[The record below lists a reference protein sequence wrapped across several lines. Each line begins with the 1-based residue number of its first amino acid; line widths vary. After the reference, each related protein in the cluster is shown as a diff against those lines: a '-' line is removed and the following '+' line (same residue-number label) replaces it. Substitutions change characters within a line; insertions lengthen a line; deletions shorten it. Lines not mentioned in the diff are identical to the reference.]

1 LSLPRDPHPSSR
13 LFHLPGVR
21 VGHYT
26 HPSGA
31 TGCTAIVLERQRPAS
46 FHVGGGAPGTQETD
60 LLRPGMLVGAVD
72 AIMLSGGSA
81 FGLDTAGGARRY
93 LAERGRG
100 FNAGGYHVPIVPA
113 AVIFDLPVSGGRI
126 LPGVEDGYQ
135 ACLASEN
142 PVPAEGKVGA
152 GAGATVGKYM
162 GREKSSP
169 GGLASR
175 SITVDQVTLGALVVA
190 NCFGS
195 VWDPETNE
203 MAAGPRNEKGEAVK
217 YLDAASPAPAF
228 GNTALGVVVTD
239 ALLDPA
245 GAQRV
250 AMMAHDGWAR
260 CVRPSHTPYD
270 GDVIFV
276 ISAGD
281 RKMEPARL
289 GALAAWMIERVTLAA
304 ARGGDSG

>member
-1 LSLPRDPHPSSR
+1 DLPN
-13 LFHLPGVR
+13 VK

-31 TGCTAIVLERQRPAS
+31 TGCTAIILDRQCSAS

-60 LLRPGMLVGAVD
+60 LLRPGMLVGAID

-100 FNAGGYHVPIVPA
+100 FGGAGYKVPIVPA
-113 AVIFDLPVSGGRI
+113 AVIFDLPESEGERM
-126 LPGVEDGYQ
+126 PGVEEGYL
-135 ACLASEN
+135 ACKASEN
-142 PVPAEGKVGA
+142 PASAEGRVGA
-152 GAGATVGKYM
+152 GAGATVGKFM
-162 GREKSSP
+162 GREKASL

-175 SITVDQVTLGALVVA
+175 STTVEGVALGGLVVT
-190 NCFGS
+190 NCYGS
-195 VWDPETNE
+195 VWDPFTNI
-203 MAAGPRNEKGEAVK
+203 MAAGPIDAKGRPID
-217 YLDAASPAPAF
+217 YLGATTAPPAF

-239 ALLDPA
+239 ARLDSA
-245 GAQRV
+245 SAQRV

-260 CVRPSHTPYD
+260 SVRPSHTPYD

-276 ISAGD
+276 VSIGEK
-281 RKMEPARL
+281 KMELARL
-289 GALAAWMIERVTLAA
+289 GAMAAWMIERVTVASV
-304 ARGGDSG
+304 GG